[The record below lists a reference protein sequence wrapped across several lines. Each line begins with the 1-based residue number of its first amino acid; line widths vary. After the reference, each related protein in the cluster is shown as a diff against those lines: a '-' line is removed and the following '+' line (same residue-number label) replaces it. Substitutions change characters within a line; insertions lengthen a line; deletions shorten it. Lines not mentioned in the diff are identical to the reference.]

1 MDAGVD
7 GASVVPMAYD
17 PLVAKICTWGT
28 DRAQAIRRMRRAL
41 AETAVLG
48 ITTNTALHER
58 VLRHADFVAGNYD
71 TALLSTPLPP
81 TAAAP
86 TGSDEAALVAAAL
99 ERFVRDEQRAQAAA
113 TGGSAPAGTS
123 ASLWRTH
130 GRGRV
135 LRGG

>member
-1 MDAGVD
+1 
-7 GASVVPMAYD
+7 MAYD
-17 PLVAKICTWGT
+17 PLVAKLCTWGS

-41 AETAVLG
+41 AETVVLG

-71 TALLSTPLPP
+71 TGLLSTPLPP
-81 TAAAP
+81 PAEPRGGAV
-86 TGSDEAALVAAAL
+86 EAAWVAAAI
-99 ERFVRDEQRAQAAA
+99 ERLTLDEARAQAAA
-113 TGGSAPAGTS
+113 TGSGAAAAGAS

-130 GRGRV
+130 GRARV